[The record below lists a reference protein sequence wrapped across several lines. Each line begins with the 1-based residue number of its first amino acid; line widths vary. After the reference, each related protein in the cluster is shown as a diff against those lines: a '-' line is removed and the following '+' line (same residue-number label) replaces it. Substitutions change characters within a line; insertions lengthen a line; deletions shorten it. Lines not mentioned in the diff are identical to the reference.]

1 MDGMRIDGRP
11 DARDSMGF
19 VVAWEPDVD
28 GLTIRD
34 PRDVS
39 RVRFVA
45 VAAFPTYDAAHAF
58 VRMIRVEFGGGRGWL
73 ESTGGMP
80 EEQA

>member
-1 MDGMRIDGRP
+1 MGGTRIDGRS
-11 DARDSMGF
+11 DARDGMGY

-39 RVRFVA
+39 RVRFVP
-45 VAAFPTYDAAHAF
+45 VAAFPTYEAAHAF
-58 VRMIRVEFGGGRGWL
+58 VRMITADSGGGKGWL
-73 ESTGGMP
+73 EATGGMP
-80 EEQA
+80 EK